1 MAKLTQRHNHSRH
14 HAPQKMKKPI
24 EKAILGKLKKLSA
37 VVEGLQRGED
47 YPITRLTTLKSLCV
61 DLKCATRFALHLSK
75 LSAAE
80 AARGVRP
87 QHLEAAAWRA
97 HKALIAR
104 SVGQLESYV
113 QRATP
118 AKKKLLYELLAEVKE
133 VNNEYK
139 PSRWGAVRVIQN
151 RQALILENSLRC
163 ALSWDVGEAGYWA
176 YQAARD
182 YAERYDPH
190 YGTGLI
196 PESAPLVN
204 MIVRFWYDYYG
215 VGN

>member
-1 MAKLTQRHNHSRH
+1 
-14 HAPQKMKKPI
+14 MKRPI

-37 VVEGLQRGED
+37 IVEGLQNGED

-61 DLKCATRFALHLSK
+61 DLKCATRFALYLSK
-75 LSAAE
+75 LTAAE
-80 AARGVRP
+80 AARGARP
-87 QHLEAAAWRA
+87 RHLEAAAWRD

-104 SVGQLESYV
+104 SVGQLERYV

-118 AKKKLLYELLAEVKE
+118 AKKKLLYDLLAEAKE
-133 VNNEYK
+133 VNNEYR
-139 PSRWGAVRVIQN
+139 PSRWGAIRVIQN
-151 RQALILENSLRC
+151 RQVLIIENSLRC
-163 ALSWDVGEAGYWA
+163 ALSRGIEEAGYWT

-182 YAERYDPH
+182 YAERYDPR

-196 PESAPLVN
+196 PASAPMVKA
-204 MIVRFWYDYYG
+204 IVEFWYDYYG